1 MSKVYGKALGAYRK
15 INKIKSSMM
24 KVEEAKVD
32 IQAKRQ
38 QAASEA
44 EDLMAK
50 KNLTSKMFGGAIT
63 AAGIGLQQGNVITG
77 DEAKFGAAGLS
88 AIKDIAIDAS
98 YNEREKNFAR
108 DLGTDAYGK
117 YREQTASASNIFSNA
132 LDQYSL
138 FDSLN
143 QNKKTSDINSE
154 IDNAKTQETLGLSE
168 DQMREHY
175 KESAKFERFKGWG
188 INQKEAANSYLED
201 QLQSGLINNKEM
213 KNATSENSNSI
224 EDFEA
229 IDFQDFGGWQEN
241 FRNLMKV
248 KQQRMYNNNR

>member
-15 INKIKSSMM
+15 INNIKSSMM
-24 KVEEAKVD
+24 KVEEARVD
-32 IQAKRQ
+32 IQTKRQ

-108 DLGTDAYGK
+108 DLGASDYGK
-117 YREQTASASNIFSNA
+117 YRDQTASASNIFSNA

-138 FDSLN
+138 FEGLN
-143 QNKKTSDINSE
+143 SDKKTSDLSKQINDTDSM
-154 IDNAKTQETLGLSE
+154 ETIGISD
-168 DQMREHY
+168 DQLREHR
-175 KESAKFERFKGWG
+175 KESAKFERFKGW
-188 INQKEAANSYLED
+188 NTNEKEAVQSFLAD
-201 QLQSGLINNKEM
+201 QKQSGLINDNEY
-213 KNATSENSNSI
+213 NSSLSNETIGYENR
-224 EDFEA
+224 EDEN
-229 IDFQDFGGWQEN
+229 GWKQN
-241 FRNLMKV
+241 VKNLMNIR
-248 KQQRMYNNNR
+248 QQRMYKKNSR